1 MTEFD
6 VEVVFEVALK
16 AVKDA
21 GEIIKEAF
29 YKKKSVLTK
38 SCDVDLVTET
48 DQAVEKMLIGRIK
61 ENFPSHMFIGEESV
75 AVGEKCDLTNDPT
88 WIVDPVDG
96 TMNFVH
102 SFPHSCIALAVL
114 YHKDVHIGIIYN
126 PILEQMYTAKCNQGA
141 FLNDKPIRVS
151 EETDL
156 SKSLVIAEF
165 GTNRDTQKME
175 SVLKNV
181 SALMNKVHGLRAMG
195 SAALNMASVAAGG
208 ADSYFEFGIHVWDI
222 AAGALI
228 IKEAGGVCLDTE
240 GGPLD
245 LMSRRMICASSE
257 KLALQIIPLLD
268 QLKLERD

>member
-1 MTEFD
+1 MPYGSITLHP
-6 VEVVFEVALK
+6 VCQQ
-16 AVKDA
+16 
-21 GEIIKEAF
+21 IIKEAF

-38 SCDVDLVTET
+38 SCEVDLVTET

-61 ENFPSHMFIGEESV
+61 ENFPNHMFIGEESV
-75 AVGEKCDLTNDPT
+75 AAGEKCDLTNDPT

-102 SFPHSCIALAVL
+102 SFPHSCISLAVL
-114 YHKDVHIGIIYN
+114 YHKDVHIGIIFN
-126 PILEQMYTAKCNQGA
+126 PILDQMYTAKRNQGA

-151 EETDL
+151 EEEDL

-165 GTNRDTQKME
+165 GTNRDTKKME

-208 ADSYFEFGIHVWDI
+208 ADCYFEFGIHVWDI

-228 IKEAGGVCLDTE
+228 IKEAGGICLDTE

-268 QLKLERD
+268 QLKFERD